1 MGTLQEIEQAVS
13 KLPENELVRFREWF
27 EEFDASE
34 WDKQFERDVKE
45 GKLDRVAEKA
55 LSDYRKG
62 NRQEL

>member
-34 WDKQFERDVKE
+34 WDKQFEKDVTAGTLE
-45 GKLDRVAEKA
+45 RLAEEAVTDFKQ
-55 LSDYRKG
+55 RG
-62 NRQEL
+62 R

>member
-34 WDKQFERDVKE
+34 WDNQFEKDVTAGTLE
-45 GKLDRVAEKA
+45 RLAEEAVTDFKQ
-55 LSDYRKG
+55 RG
-62 NRQEL
+62 R